1 MPKMSRNKYL
11 LLIGFLIG
19 VLLLSAIAPSKK
31 IYTLCN
37 NHVVMIN
44 GSSNLHDWFEQA
56 GKVTG
61 NASGIINKDKSLDL
75 VEVNIKVD
83 VYSIKSAKGN
93 VMDNNTYKALK
104 ADKNPYIIYTLK
116 QPIKAIFTSS
126 EKKSV
131 LTKGYLT
138 IGGVTRDANMLV
150 KLVMLN
156 SGKLTFEGSHVLQMT
171 DYGIEP
177 PTALL
182 GTLKTGNE
190 ITITFKSEFIAII
203 KKQQ

>member
-1 MPKMSRNKYL
+1 MSRNKYL

-31 IYTLCN
+31 IYTLSN

-44 GSSNLHDWFEQA
+44 GTSNLHDWVEQA

-61 NASGIINKDKSLDL
+61 NASGIINKDKSFDL
-75 VEVNIKVD
+75 VEVNIKAE
-83 VYSIKSAKGN
+83 VYAIKSTKGS

-116 QPIKAIFTSS
+116 QPVKSILLDS
-126 EKKSV
+126 ENKTI
-131 LTKGYLT
+131 LTNGRLT
-138 IGGVTRDANMLV
+138 IAGVTRDANMLV

-190 ITITFKSEFIAII
+190 ITITFKSDFIAII
-203 KKQQ
+203 KK